1 MDIGARELIWVVVG
15 LLFVYVAYQLYRV
28 FNLGRGQR
36 GKGSAGAAS
45 PETTA
50 ARPELFQVE
59 LEVQQLR
66 RDLAQLRNE
75 LTEQRNQVSELQR
88 GLAEA
93 NARFEQARKERTEP
107 GAGGPG
113 ISPEYGEALVFA
125 RRGFDVEAIAERC
138 GITVAEAQLVC
149 AIARRGQGEPGEGA

>member
-1 MDIGARELIWVVVG
+1 MDMGARELIWVVVG
-15 LLFVYVAYQLYRV
+15 LLFGYVGYQLYKV
-28 FNLGRGQR
+28 FMLGRARR
-36 GKGSAGAAS
+36 GKTGGGTASREAA
-45 PETTA
+45 P

-66 RDLAQLRNE
+66 RDLAQMRND
-75 LTEQRNQVSELQR
+75 LTEQRNQVAELQR

-93 NARFEQARKERTEP
+93 NARLEQTQKERSEL
-107 GAGGPG
+107 GAGGPS